1 MELNEYWSA
10 HAVEEYKGYLYE
22 KKMMDYAEACLK
34 QSPSVIYRP
43 KITKDGNMYCC
54 LFGDNLQ
61 DGIAGFGKTP
71 EKACSEFDRVWR
83 EGK

>member
-10 HAVEEYKGYLYE
+10 HAFEEYKGYLYE
-22 KKMMDYAEACLK
+22 KKMMDYAEAFLK

-61 DGIAGFGKTP
+61 DGIAGFGETP